1 VSILFDFF
9 GKISNPYRVQ
19 RTEKKFFVADLL
31 LATCYLLLAT
41 CYLLLATCY
50 LLAPCNFARNRIV
63 ALAKSGKA
71 AMKPGRTWRIEK
83 KPHNKLVCARACK
96 QAKKRGKKKMGS
108 SSKTNAATTRGKI
121 KEKKDEFNQIFSD
134 RKSWGSSA
142 IEEICEEFK
151 ENWQAEFQKKFVA
164 ANSKFLSI
172 SRFTTTRVYLLLLW
186 GRGKLKARTK

>member
-1 VSILFDFF
+1 VSW
-9 GKISNPYRVQ
+9 
-19 RTEKKFFVADLL
+19 ELL
-31 LATCYLLLAT
+31 LLVFGGNFPFVQLWTVDFGLNANPTCGLFPT
-41 CYLLLATCY
+41 CSSSHDVS
-50 LLAPCNFARNRIV
+50 PCV
-63 ALAKSGKA
+63 V
-71 AMKPGRTWRIEK
+71 
-83 KPHNKLVCARACK
+83 HNKLVCARACK